1 MIHRTNNRS
10 FFVGPSSTYHR
21 DCIPHP
27 AHGPTSI
34 DEIDPDDGRI
44 VHANG
49 GVYFVY
55 KLSNDPNQC
64 SNRPQIP
71 DNEVCCTSRAKDL
84 YGVPCKA
91 FQITDYQVVADPV
104 NGYHLKMTKLY
115 DPAGNKLNGRDATWW
130 FRKENADLGRTST
143 VIFSEN

>member
-1 MIHRTNNRS
+1 MMHRTHNRS

-49 GVYFVY
+49 GVYYVC
-55 KLSNDPNQC
+55 KLPNDPYP
-64 SNRPQIP
+64 SPDRPQIP
-71 DNEVCCTSRAKDL
+71 DF
-84 YGVPCKA
+84 YGSPCKA
-91 FQITDYQVVADPV
+91 FQITDYQVVTDPV

-115 DPAGNKLNGRDATWW
+115 DPAGKKLNGRDATWW
-130 FRKENADLGRTST
+130 FRRDNADLGRTST